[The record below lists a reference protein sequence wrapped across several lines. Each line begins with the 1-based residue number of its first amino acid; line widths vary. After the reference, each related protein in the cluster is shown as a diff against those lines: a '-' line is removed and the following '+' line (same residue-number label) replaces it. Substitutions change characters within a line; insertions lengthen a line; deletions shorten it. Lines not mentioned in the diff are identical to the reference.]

1 MTTEFALEQLERKS
15 LTFAH
20 TKSVLT
26 FIKQVKLTREL
37 TLPVSTVPSKTHG
50 SVGSFTSEKIQEEV
64 FRRFEHLVGKG
75 LRAKHISACIV
86 EARACLCFTTMCGVL
101 VTLSSMLEG

>member
-37 TLPVSTVPSKTHG
+37 TLPVSTGVDSAVKNTQQYRIVYQRKDTRRSIPTFRALGWEGPS
-50 SVGSFTSEKIQEEV
+50 SETY
-64 FRRFEHLVGKG
+64 F
-75 LRAKHISACIV
+75 
-86 EARACLCFTTMCGVL
+86 CLYR
-101 VTLSSMLEG
+101 